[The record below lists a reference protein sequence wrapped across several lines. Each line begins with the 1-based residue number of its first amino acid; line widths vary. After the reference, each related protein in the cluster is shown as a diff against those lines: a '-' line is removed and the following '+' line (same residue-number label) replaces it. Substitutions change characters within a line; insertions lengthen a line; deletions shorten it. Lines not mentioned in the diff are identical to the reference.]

1 MEAIAYIC
9 QNLKES
15 YRCKQPHSYMFNGK
29 TLLLATSKR
38 FTVCKN
44 IYSLHVLS
52 SFPSTATKTYN
63 HETLTDLKQAAFP
76 CLPFNFSFFSLFF
89 NKNVQKK
96 TSTEVAKISWSYGQG
111 CGSSSH
117 PQKNRFYLKRTI
129 ASKVILLT
137 MTAPP
142 EVI

>member
-1 MEAIAYIC
+1 MKSVQQHKDVKSSQWLFILKMEAIAYIC

-76 CLPFNFSFFSLFF
+76 CLPFNFFFFSFFLTKMCRKRHLLKLLRSLGLTD
-89 NKNVQKK
+89 KDVAVLVIPRK
-96 TSTEVAKISWSYGQG
+96 TGFI
-111 CGSSSH
+111 
-117 PQKNRFYLKRTI
+117 
-129 ASKVILLT
+129 
-137 MTAPP
+137 
-142 EVI
+142 